1 MPDPIVALRNVHRV
15 YKQASLEVRA
25 LDGLSLEIASGDF
38 TALTGPSGSGKTTAL
53 NLIGALDVP
62 TSGTVMVDGHD
73 LGRLSQTQRSELRK
87 QRIGFVFQAYNLI
100 PVLSAFENA
109 ELVLRLQGVPTA
121 ERRERVMTLLAEV
134 GLEGMH
140 DRRPGELSGGQQ
152 QRVAI
157 VRAIASEPAVAL
169 ADEPTANLDSSTAE
183 QLLDIMQKLNEERRV
198 TFIFSTH
205 DARVM
210 RRARQ
215 VIRLVDG
222 RVDERGPA

>member
-25 LDGLSLEIASGDF
+25 LDGLSLEIAGGDF

-109 ELVLRLQGVPTA
+109 ELVLRLQG
-121 ERRERVMTLLAEV
+121 L
-134 GLEGMH
+134 
-140 DRRPGELSGGQQ
+140 
-152 QRVAI
+152 I
-157 VRAIASEPAVAL
+157 
-169 ADEPTANLDSSTAE
+169 
-183 QLLDIMQKLNEERRV
+183 
-198 TFIFSTH
+198 
-205 DARVM
+205 
-210 RRARQ
+210 
-215 VIRLVDG
+215 
-222 RVDERGPA
+222 

>member
-169 ADEPTANLDSSTAE
+169 ADEPTANLDSSTA
-183 QLLDIMQKLNEERRV
+183 DNAGMCK
-198 TFIFSTH
+198 SS
-205 DARVM
+205 M
-210 RRARQ
+210 RSGA
-215 VIRLVDG
+215 
-222 RVDERGPA
+222 